1 MAPSATWSV
10 ANLEP
15 QGGKTVIVTGG
26 NSGVGYE
33 SALHLALKGATVIIA
48 CRSMERGDAAAARI
62 RAALAA
68 PGVAA
73 GGSVEVLRIDTS
85 DLASVRAFVAAFS
98 EKHTALH
105 VLLNNAGV
113 AALPRTLSADGQE
126 LQLATNHLGHFAL
139 TGLLLPLLAATP
151 GARVVN
157 VSSPAHGRAKGLAYD
172 DWMLEGAYSPFGAYA
187 RSKLAN
193 LLFTRELA
201 RRLEKANTPV
211 MAVAA
216 NPGWAVTELANKAAP
231 SILISIA
238 VNVFQ
243 PLLSHSAEAGACP
256 LLYAATESDVTADD
270 YWSPQWLDLKGFPG
284 RGKKSALATNDAEAA
299 ELWAKSEDVTGVK
312 YLD

>member
-1 MAPSATWSV
+1 MAPSPTWSV

-48 CRSMERGDAAAARI
+48 CRSMERGEAAVARI
-62 RAALAA
+62 RTALAA

-73 GGSVEVLRIDTS
+73 GGSVEVMRIDTS
-85 DLASVRAFVAAFS
+85 DLASVRAFAAAFT
-98 EKHTALH
+98 EEYAALH

-113 AALPRTLSADGQE
+113 AALPHTLSADGQE

-157 VSSPAHGRAKGLAYD
+157 VSSPAHWRAKRLAYD
-172 DWMLEGAYSPFGAYA
+172 DWKLEADYSPFDAYA

-201 RRLEKANTPV
+201 RRLEKTHTPV

-216 NPGWAVTELANKAAP
+216 QPGWAVTELASKAAP

-243 PLLSHSAEAGACP
+243 PLVSHSAEAGACP
-256 LLYAATESDVTADD
+256 LLYAATESDVTADS
-270 YWSPQWLDLKGFPG
+270 YWSPKWLELKGFPAP
-284 RGKKSALATNDAEAA
+284 GKKSALATNDHEAA
-299 ELWAKSEDVTGVK
+299 GLWAKSEDVTGVQ